1 MKQKTFENMT
11 SKVLYNILM
20 SSSYNR
26 LIVPTL
32 RYVKRSVFVHCG
44 NVILMST
51 EQKKGHVISRNSAVS
66 AV

>member
-44 NVILMST
+44 NVILAS
-51 EQKKGHVISRNSAVS
+51 I
-66 AV
+66 